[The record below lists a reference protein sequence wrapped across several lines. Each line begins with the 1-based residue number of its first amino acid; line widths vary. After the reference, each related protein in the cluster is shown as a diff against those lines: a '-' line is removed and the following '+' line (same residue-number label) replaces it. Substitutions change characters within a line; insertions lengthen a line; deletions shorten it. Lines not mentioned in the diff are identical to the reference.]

1 MKQVLEWSL
10 MGISME
16 RILIALGLFIGFRIL
31 IRVGFPRY
39 QRLLERIFARFQL
52 KTFDQVN
59 QAFRNPLKWILNI
72 VNLYVSLRI
81 LLGAYYPAWEGI
93 VPGGFDKG
101 FRILGIL
108 IVTYALYQASK
119 LLEDRIESATASHI
133 QLEAKRAVNRMIGK
147 VLQVILLMIGVSI
160 LLNEFGYELNT
171 LVAGLGIGS
180 LAVALAAQDTISN
193 FVAGIFIIFDGHFD
207 LGDIVRIG
215 SEEGVVEEIKL
226 RTTRIRTF
234 EKEMIIVPN
243 SVIANSAVY
252 NFSRRD
258 KRRVKYQLGV
268 VYGTKAGTLKK
279 IRADMEALIQ
289 AHPQVDEESV
299 LVRFTEFGESS
310 LNFLI
315 AFFANSSEYGILM
328 EVRESVNLE
337 ILGYLEKEGVEIA
350 FPSQSVYFENPLIIS
365 DGKR

>member
-81 LLGAYYPAWEGI
+81 LLGAYYPAWEGT
-93 VPGGFDKG
+93 VPDGFDKG

-108 IVTYALYQASK
+108 IVSYALYQASK

-133 QLEAKRAVNRMIGK
+133 QLEAKGAVNRMIGK
-147 VLQVILLMIGVSI
+147 VLQVIILVISASI

-180 LAVALAAQDTISN
+180 LAVALAAQDTIAN

-243 SVIANSAVY
+243 STIANSPVY
-252 NFSRRD
+252 NYSRRD

-268 VYGTKAGTLKK
+268 VYGTKAITLKK
-279 IRADMEALIQ
+279 IRAGMEALIQ
-289 AHPQVDEESV
+289 ANPQVDEDTV
-299 LVRFTEFGESS
+299 MVRFTEFGDSS

-315 AFFANSSEYGILM
+315 TFFADSSEYGTLM
-328 EVRESVNLE
+328 KVRETVNLE
-337 ILGYLEKEGVEIA
+337 ILSYLEKESVDIA

-365 DGKR
+365 EEKR